1 MPKAKT
7 LQEYEIPILFQ
18 DRREHSRRP
27 ERDLCLHGLSYFC
40 ALRAQEIARLEKRD
54 VTDAAGRIADKLEVT
69 PHAAKYGKPRT
80 LPMPQNVKDALSAY
94 LRKYPIKN
102 GPLFFNQFGQRMTSG
117 AVQKQLARIGR
128 AAGFDV
134 SSHSGRRTCLTF
146 AARKVHMIN
155 GSLRDVQLLAGHADL
170 ATTQS
175 YLEPT
180 SRHAELLER
189 LYSPTGANA
198 ERGLAK
204 IPPFSIV
211 SPDDTGAGASSYFR
225 RRSRF
230 RKRKARN

>member
-1 MPKAKT
+1 MAKAKT
-7 LQEYEIPILFQ
+7 LQADEIPILFQ
-18 DRREHSRRP
+18 WCRDHSRNP

-54 VTDAAGRIADKLEVT
+54 VTDAAGRLADKLEVT
-69 PHAAKYGKPRT
+69 PHAAKYGRPRT
-80 LPMPQNVKDALSAY
+80 LPMPQNVRDALSAY
-94 LRKYPIKN
+94 LKKCPIKN
-102 GPLFFNQFGQRMTSG
+102 GPLFFNQFGAPMTSG

-128 AAGFDV
+128 AAGFNV

-146 AARKVHMIN
+146 AARNIHMIN

-189 LYSPTGANA
+189 LYSPTGAEA
-198 ERGLAK
+198 ESGLSK
-204 IPPFSIV
+204 IPPFSIL
-211 SPDDTGAGASSYFR
+211 SPDDTGAGASNYFR

-230 RKRKARN
+230 RKRSTRG